1 MRHRYKCIPVLLLLL
16 TLTGCW
22 DRVEI
27 EERGFVIGV
36 GIDLPEKVDEE
47 NENSFILT
55 QQLVVPGALAGGSS
69 NLGGGG
75 ASGDAYLNITSTGK
89 SMFGIIRETSAMTS
103 RTPFYEHNALII
115 ISEELGRTKYFSSI
129 LDHFLRYHEM
139 RRGMKVMIS
148 EGKAEDVL
156 RVEPKNER
164 LPALYIDSISINNFK
179 NARMLP
185 VSRIGD
191 INAHLLKDESFTVQR
206 ILKKENE
213 VKIAGNAVIKGNTNT
228 FVGFLNEDETMG
240 LNFLTGEIQ
249 GGVLEFDYR
258 NGQIIFDIKKNKT
271 KVVAHVSNE
280 NEIEFTITVESEGN
294 IAEAFNTLNEEY
306 DSEMMSQIEKE
317 AADEIERYMNLTINK
332 LQNEYKT
339 DVIELGSRL
348 KQNHPNVWDHVK
360 EDWEEGKELFSKVKI
375 NTIVEVNMN
384 QPGTLLKSNERE
396 F

>member
-1 MRHRYKCIPVLLLLL
+1 MRLSYKSILFLLFLL

-36 GIDLPEKVDEE
+36 GVDLPEETDEE
-47 NENSFILT
+47 NANTFILT

-75 ASGDAYLNITSTGK
+75 TSGDAYLNITSTGK

-103 RTPFYEHNALII
+103 RTPFYDHNSLII
-115 ISEELGRTKYFSSI
+115 VSEELGRTKYFSSI
-129 LDHFLRYHEM
+129 LDHFLRYPEM

-148 EGKAEDVL
+148 EGKAEEVL

-191 INAHLLKDESFTVQR
+191 IHAQLLKDESFTVQR
-206 ILKKENE
+206 ILKEENE
-213 VKIAGNAVIKGNTNT
+213 VKIAGNAVIKGKTNT

-240 LNFLTGEIQ
+240 LNFLTGDIQ
-249 GGVLEFDYR
+249 GGIIEFDFR
-258 NGQIIFDIKKNKT
+258 KGQITFDIKKNKT
-271 KVVAHVSNE
+271 KVVADVSKE
-280 NEIEFTITVESEGN
+280 NEIEFTITVESDGN
-294 IAEAFNTLNEEY
+294 IAEAFNTFIDEY
-306 DSEMMSQIEKE
+306 DAEMLSQIEK
-317 AADEIERYMNLTINK
+317 AAAQEIEHYTKLTINK
-332 LQNEYKT
+332 LQNDYKA
-339 DVIELGSRL
+339 DVIGLGAHL
-348 KQNHPNVWDHVK
+348 KQNHPDVWANVKD
-360 EDWEEGKELFSKVKI
+360 DWEEGEELFSKVKI
-375 NTIVEVNMN
+375 NTIVKVKMKL
-384 QPGTLLKSNERE
+384 PGTLLKSNERE